1 MDNIKKLQ
9 SKLKETEGYIF
20 LSPVGRQY
28 LTNVATSYG
37 MVLVTKSDCIFYT
50 DFRYLELAQKRARQG
65 VKVLRLTKSLHD
77 TMKDI
82 IEAFRLER
90 LLLEKDHIT
99 IQEAEEYADLPIF
112 YDQEKILEKMRVV
125 KDERELAAI
134 RAAQDITDKA
144 FADILSEIRAGMTE
158 KEVMAKL
165 IYLLYH
171 HGADKLSFEPIV
183 VSGANGALPHGVA
196 TEKKLEN
203 GEFLTMDF
211 GVVKDG
217 YCSDMTRT
225 VAIGYVTDEMRRV
238 YDTVFAAQQAAFA
251 AIHAGVTGVEVDAA
265 ARKVVNAAG
274 YEGCFDH
281 GTGHGVGIE
290 IHEAPNYSPRWP
302 HVIPAGAVLS
312 VEPGIYL
319 SGKMGVRIEDIALV
333 TDNGYDDLTKSDP
346 SLIIIK

>member
-1 MDNIKKLQ
+1 MNRIKQLQ

-28 LTNVATSYG
+28 LTGVATSYG
-37 MVLVTKSDCIFYT
+37 LVQVTKNDCIFYT
-50 DFRYLELAQKRARQG
+50 DFRYLELAEQRARQG
-65 VKVLRLTKSLHD
+65 VEVVRLKGSLHD
-77 TMKDI
+77 ALREIADKYH
-82 IEAFRLER
+82 LEK
-90 LLLEKDHIT
+90 LLLEKDYIT
-99 IQEAEEYADLPIF
+99 QETAETFKDLPVA
-112 YDQEKILEKMRVV
+112 YDDEKILEKMRMV
-125 KDERELAAI
+125 KDEEEIAAI
-134 RAAQDITDKA
+134 RAAQAITDKT
-144 FADILSEIRAGMTE
+144 FSDILPEIRRGMTE

-171 HGADKLSFEPIV
+171 NGADKLSFEPIV

-196 TEKKLEN
+196 TEKKLAD

-225 VAIGYVTDEMRRV
+225 VAIGRVTDEMKKV
-238 YDTVFAAQQAAFA
+238 YDTVLAAQKAAFS
-251 AIHAGVTGVEVDAA
+251 AIRAGVTGIEVDAA

-290 IHEAPNYSPRWP
+290 IHEAPNYSPRATGT
-302 HVIPAGAVLS
+302 VPAGAVLS

-319 SGKMGVRIEDIALV
+319 SGRMGVRIEDIALV
-333 TDNGYDDLTKSDP
+333 TENGYEDLTSSDT
-346 SLIIIK
+346 SLIILQ